1 MGSLS
6 ISRWALA
13 LPIVPIALVA
23 VLQLWAPIPVQTM
36 RHAIF
41 DQYQRWHPRPAG
53 PGIVRIVDI
62 DEESLARRGQW
73 PWPRTLLADLLQR
86 LRAAGATTIA
96 FDIVFAEPDR
106 ANPRLLSKQWAL
118 SPGLASQLA
127 ALPDPDAEFAQA
139 LRGAP
144 VVLGYMLAD
153 SGPAPPRLDT
163 PYRIVTVGEAGT
175 RHLPRAPAAVLPI
188 ETLRQA
194 GTGLGTI
201 SFTPDADGVIRR
213 VPILQRLGDQIVP
226 SLVAE
231 ALRLEQQTPRYVLNA
246 LPNDLGLASVQIGS
260 YRVPVTPTGEAWL
273 YYSAPRPERYLP
285 AWQVLDGQLDRDALR
300 GAIVLIG
307 TSAKGL
313 MDLRFNPLGMPI
325 PGVEAHA
332 QLIEQIR
339 QGQPLNRPAWA
350 EALELLAALVGGALV
365 AGVALSGGPLRSAG
379 FAALL
384 AAALCIAS
392 WFAFRDH
399 ALLLDPAMPVMALLA
414 SYLTAGIT
422 RHLAA
427 ERRQRWVRNAFS
439 RYVSPNL
446 VAHLIENPEQLVLSG
461 RRQTCS
467 FIFTDLADFTALM
480 ERIDPAEA
488 VATLNTYLDGMIRIV
503 FRHEGTLDRI
513 IGDALAVVFS
523 APIEQADHRQRAFA
537 CALELHRFADS
548 YVAQLLERGTEFGRT
563 RIGVHAGEV
572 IVGNFGGSTLFDYRA
587 LGDAVNV
594 ASRLEGLNKHLGTS
608 ICVSEEIRN
617 AVPEAPMRPVG
628 RVVLKGR
635 TQALRVY
642 EPLLDDFGLPA
653 AGPDLDY
660 QEAYDL
666 LAGHDMAAIGAF
678 RRLAAQRPDDGLARF
693 QDQRLREGDRG
704 DLIVMFEK

>member
-13 LPIVPIALVA
+13 LPIVPIALIA
-23 VLQLWAPIPVQTM
+23 MLQLWSPIPVQTL
-36 RHAIF
+36 RHTVF
-41 DQYQRWHPRPAG
+41 DQYQRWHPRPTHG
-53 PGIVRIVDI
+53 DPVRIVDI

-73 PWPRTLLADLLQR
+73 PWPRTLLADLVHRLQ
-86 LRAAGATTIA
+86 AAGAAAIA

-106 ANPRLLSKQWAL
+106 ANPRLLSRQWTL
-118 SPGLASQLA
+118 SPGLAAQLA
-127 ALPDPDAEFAQA
+127 ALPDPDAEFAA
-139 LRGAP
+139 SLRGAP

-153 SGPAPPRLDT
+153 SGPPPPTLET
-163 PYRIVTVGEAGT
+163 PFRIVTVGESAT
-175 RHLPRAPAAVLPI
+175 RRLPGAPSAVLPLAP
-188 ETLRQA
+188 LRQA
-194 GTGLGTI
+194 AAGLGTI

-213 VPILQRLGDQIVP
+213 VPMLQKLGDQIAP

-231 ALRLEQQTPRYVLNA
+231 ALRLAQGSPRYLLSA
-246 LPNDLGLASVQIGS
+246 LPNDLGLASVQIGA

-273 YYSAPRPERYLP
+273 YYSAPRPQRYLP
-285 AWQVLDGQLDRDALR
+285 AWQVLDGQLNDPSLR

-313 MDLRFNPLGMPI
+313 MDLRFNPLGTPI

-339 QGQPLNRPAWA
+339 NGQPLNRPAWA
-350 EALELLAALVGGALV
+350 EALELLAIIVGGALV
-365 AGVALSGGPLRSAG
+365 AGVALSGGPMRSAA
-379 FAALL
+379 FALLL
-384 AAALCIAS
+384 AAAFGTAS
-392 WFAFRDH
+392 WFAFHQH
-399 ALLLDPAMPVMALLA
+399 ALLLDPAMPALALLA
-414 SYLTAGIT
+414 CYLTGGIT
-422 RHLAA
+422 RHMAA
-427 ERRQRWVRNAFS
+427 EQRQRWVRNAFS

-446 VAHLIENPEQLVLSG
+446 VSHLIENPEQLVLSG

-480 ERIDPAEA
+480 ERIDPALA
-488 VATLNTYLDGMIRIV
+488 VSSLNAYLDGMIEIV

-523 APIEQADHRQRAFA
+523 APIEQPDHMRRAHA
-537 CALELHRFADS
+537 CALDLHRFASD
-548 YVAQLLERGTEFGRT
+548 YVAQLKARGTDFGET

-608 ICVSEEIRN
+608 ICVSDEIRH
-617 AVPEAPMRPVG
+617 ACPEMPMRPIG

-635 TQALRVY
+635 TQALLVY
-642 EPLLDDFGLPA
+642 EPLLDAQGQPA
-653 AGPDLDY
+653 AGPDLEY
-660 QEAYDL
+660 QAAYDL
-666 LAGHDMAAIGAF
+666 LAGHDAAAINAF
-678 RRLAAQRPDDGLARF
+678 RRLAARRPADALVQF
-693 QDQRLREGDRG
+693 QDKRLREGDRD
-704 DLIVMFEK
+704 DLIVMLEK